1 MQTEEKT
8 PLKSKGNLF
17 SRQSYGPFFLEFKK
31 KITTTECFHP
41 NIRNKMRMSAL
52 TTSIEHHIGGSSQYN
67 EIHEMISMEIEKK
80 DVKLSL
86 FEEDVKLNIE
96 RNAIKNKF

>member
-1 MQTEEKT
+1 
-8 PLKSKGNLF
+8 
-17 SRQSYGPFFLEFKK
+17 
-31 KITTTECFHP
+31 
-41 NIRNKMRMSAL
+41 MRMSTL
-52 TTSIEHHIGGSSQYN
+52 TTSIEHRIGGSSQYN